1 VFGST
6 KVRVTGNPVRR
17 KFLDAVTASGRVRVA
32 GGSPRLL
39 VVGGSQGA
47 RTVNDLVLGAAEV
60 LAGRGQLPALVHQT
74 GSADVERCSSRYHAL
89 GVADRATVRPFIED
103 MVAAYREA
111 DLVIGRAGALT
122 LAELAILGRPAL
134 LIPLP
139 TAADDHQT
147 RNAQAFVRAGAAV
160 VVEQR
165 GATAEALADTIAA
178 VLADAPR
185 RAQMADAMRAL
196 SRPDA
201 ARQIADELVAL
212 ARDRETP

>member
-1 VFGST
+1 VA
-6 KVRVTGNPVRR
+6 
-17 KFLDAVTASGRVRVA
+17 AVTE
-32 GGSPRLL
+32 PW
-39 VVGGSQGA
+39 
-47 RTVNDLVLGAAEV
+47 
-60 LAGRGQLPALVHQT
+60 
-74 GSADVERCSSRYHAL
+74 
-89 GVADRATVRPFIED
+89 
-103 MVAAYREA
+103 
-111 DLVIGRAGALT
+111 LT

-147 RNAQAFVRAGAAV
+147 RNAKAFARAGAAV

-165 GATAEALADTIAA
+165 SATAEVLADTIAA
-178 VLADAPR
+178 VLADAAR
-185 RAQMADAMRAL
+185 RAQMADAMRGL